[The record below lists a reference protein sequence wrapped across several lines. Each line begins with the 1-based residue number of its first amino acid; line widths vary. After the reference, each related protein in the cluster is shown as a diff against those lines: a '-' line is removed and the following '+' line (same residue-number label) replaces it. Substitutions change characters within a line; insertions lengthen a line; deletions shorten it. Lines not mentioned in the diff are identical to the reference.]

1 MADSPFNRSKSFG
14 AKTEYHQMTPPTTPL
29 RFALTCKSTEQVSDN
44 HVDDIHQKTDIVDST
59 REEGS
64 DCPSP
69 KLDALLTSS
78 NSFNGSAVVSPR
90 QALCTGKSMESSALY
105 PSEIPPQRQL
115 QQSSRRLEIV
125 HRFSEAMSRGMLITV
140 SLNYLYLLSEPVI

>member
-44 HVDDIHQKTDIVDST
+44 HVDDIQQKTDIVDST
-59 REEGS
+59 REEVS
-64 DCPSP
+64 VCPSP

-78 NSFNGSAVVSPR
+78 SSFNGSAVVSPR
-90 QALCTGKSMESSALY
+90 QALCTGKSMKSSALY

-115 QQSSRRLEIV
+115 QQSSRRLETV